1 VRRALHLMGALDD
14 NDIEWLVAAG
24 ARHFT
29 QRGIVLV
36 QEGMPIDSLFVLL
49 DGRLV
54 VRLEAQGGKAIAW
67 LRSGEIVG
75 EISFVDSRPPTASV
89 IVDEDSHVL
98 AIPKTLLLERLK
110 SDQGFAARFYRAIAV
125 FLAERMRVTVA
136 QLGYGSSVGD
146 RDSLAIDELDDTR
159 MEDVSHATQ
168 RFDRL
173 LKAVRQQSEAK
184 SRAAGSQQ

>member
-1 VRRALHLMGALDD
+1 MRRALHLMGSLDD
-14 NDIEWLVAAG
+14 NDIEWLVASG
-24 ARHFT
+24 ARHFK

-36 QEGMPIDSLFVLL
+36 QEGLPVDSLFVLL

-89 IVDEDSHVL
+89 VVDEDSHVL
-98 AIPKTLLLERLK
+98 AVPKTLLLERLRA
-110 SDQGFAARFYRAIAV
+110 DQGFAARFYRAIAV
-125 FLAERMRVTVA
+125 FLAERMRATVA
-136 QLGYGSSVGD
+136 QLGYGSNAGD
-146 RDSLAIDELDDTR
+146 RDSLSVDELDDSR
-159 MEDVSHATQ
+159 MEDVSHAAQ

-173 LKAVRQQSEAK
+173 LKAVQQQAEPR

>member
-110 SDQGFAARFYRAIAV
+110 SDQGIAARFYRAIAV